1 MEKENQQQ
9 GMVSDDDM
17 SAVTGG
23 TPDIQKLINPDPKT
37 LKESKEFTKKV
48 PKLNIIPIPNITK
61 EEWYKLQKGQKIN
74 SGEE

>member
-9 GMVSDDDM
+9 GMVSDDEM

-48 PKLNIIPIPNITK
+48 PKLSIIPIPNITK
-61 EEWYKLQKGQKIN
+61 EEWDKLQKGQKIL

>member
-1 MEKENQQQ
+1 MEKEIQQQ
-9 GMVSDDDM
+9 GMIGDDDM

-61 EEWYKLQKGQKIN
+61 EEWDKLQKGQKII

>member
-1 MEKENQQQ
+1 MEKEIQQQ
-9 GMVSDDDM
+9 GMIGDDDM

-48 PKLNIIPIPNITK
+48 PLLNIIPIPNITI
-61 EEWYKLQKGQKIN
+61 EEGEKLKKGQKII